1 MPTSIIQLIL
11 LIRFHPTPD
20 AQATHTIN
28 SP

>member
-1 MPTSIIQLIL
+1 MPTTIIQLISIVL
-11 LIRFHPTPD
+11 FHPTPD

>member
-1 MPTSIIQLIL
+1 MPASIIQLIS
-11 LIRFHPTPD
+11 IVRFHPTPD

>member
-1 MPTSIIQLIL
+1 MPISPIQLIL